1 MYVEALFDV
10 PLGADSLFSTK
21 CLVTS
26 AGTQVTSE
34 EGGEGVAQTD
44 HSQRWFQWENT
55 KVPYWNRLA
64 VEIKLLAF
72 GAPQVPQSPE
82 GGNDYAFNLRFV
94 KRCRGSDS

>member
-1 MYVEALFDV
+1 MEALFNV
-10 PLGADSLFSTK
+10 PLGAESLFSTK

-55 KVPYWNRLA
+55 KVPYWNKLA
-64 VEIKLLAF
+64 VEIKILAF
-72 GAPQVPQSPE
+72 GAPSSSAIIQAAE
-82 GGNDYAFNLRFV
+82 RFTRSIFRFA
-94 KRCRGSDS
+94 KRCRANDL

>member
-10 PLGADSLFSTK
+10 PLGAESLFSTK

-64 VEIKLLAF
+64 VEIKLLVRLKFRNRPRAEMITRSIF
-72 GAPQVPQSPE
+72 
-82 GGNDYAFNLRFV
+82 DL
-94 KRCRGSDS
+94 